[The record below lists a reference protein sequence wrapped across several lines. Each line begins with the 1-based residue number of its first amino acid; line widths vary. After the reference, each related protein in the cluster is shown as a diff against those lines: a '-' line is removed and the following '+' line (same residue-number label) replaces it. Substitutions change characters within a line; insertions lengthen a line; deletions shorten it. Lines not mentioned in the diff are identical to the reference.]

1 MLLRKAAVAA
11 LVVAV
16 ASLTLR
22 AEILEQVLVKVNG
35 EIFTKTDLEQRQI
48 QALRQRNRGVT
59 PEDLKND
66 ETLRRALEDI
76 TPQLLVDAVDEMLV
90 MQQARDRGYKMS
102 DEQFANIL
110 ERIRK
115 ENKLEDEQAFQNA
128 LKQEGLTLADLRKQL
143 ERQMVMSRI
152 QGDAV
157 GKVSVSE
164 EEERTYYQ
172 SHAGE
177 FTTPSA
183 ITIREILVEVE
194 PSTGPGGQ
202 PAINVGAD
210 EAAKAQSEAL
220 RARAVA
226 GEDFGE
232 IASKESSAA
241 SKANGGL
248 IGPLNID
255 ELAPALRAIIEPLKV
270 GEVSQPVRTQ
280 RGYQLFKL
288 ESATPTTVLP
298 FDQARDQI
306 AEKVYGQKRGTAL
319 RAYLVKLRGQAIIE
333 WKSDE
338 AKKLYDKVLAQ
349 VPSTQS

>member
-1 MLLRKAAVAA
+1 VDVAHPGRRRRQG
-11 LVVAV
+11 V
-16 ASLTLR
+16 
-22 AEILEQVLVKVNG
+22 G
-35 EIFTKTDLEQRQI
+35 ER
-48 QALRQRNRGVT
+48 
-59 PEDLKND
+59 
-66 ETLRRALEDI
+66 
-76 TPQLLVDAVDEMLV
+76 
-90 MQQARDRGYKMS
+90 
-102 DEQFANIL
+102 
-110 ERIRK
+110 
-115 ENKLEDEQAFQNA
+115 
-128 LKQEGLTLADLRKQL
+128 
-143 ERQMVMSRI
+143 
-152 QGDAV
+152 
-157 GKVSVSE
+157 

-202 PAINVGAD
+202 PAINVGGRRGGQGPIRG
-210 EAAKAQSEAL
+210 AAGT
-220 RARAVA
+220 RRVA

-241 SKANGGL
+241 SEGQW
-248 IGPLNID
+248 
-255 ELAPALRAIIEPLKV
+255 RADWTPEHR
-270 GEVSQPVRTQ
+270 RTGARPSGDHRAVEGWRGVAARPHQ

-288 ESATPTTVLP
+288 ESATPDHGAALR
-298 FDQARDQI
+298 QARDQI